1 VKQKLKRNNKRS
13 NNKKTLLSSVILA
26 TVVSHYY
33 MYVDFKEGR
42 ELNGRVFV
50 DFHNNNI
57 VLPCIPVKAPSIFK
71 VKSYCCLTSLSVIF
85 LLIGGGKP
93 GLT

>member
-1 VKQKLKRNNKRS
+1 MTTFKWYLYMIKIFRYIQNKKLQYGQPVKQKLKRNNKRS

-42 ELNGRVFV
+42 ELNGRVFKFV
-50 DFHNNNI
+50 DF
-57 VLPCIPVKAPSIFK
+57 
-71 VKSYCCLTSLSVIF
+71 
-85 LLIGGGKP
+85 
-93 GLT
+93 